1 MAWYADSSRLDT
13 MILYHNPRCSKSRQ
27 ALALLEQ
34 QAQPIT
40 VRLYMS
46 EPISKSELLE
56 LLSALDLSA
65 RELVRSNES
74 AFKTAG
80 LQQASSEELIEAMLQ
95 DPRLIERPIFKVGTR
110 AVIGRPPERVLELL

>member
-1 MAWYADSSRLDT
+1 

-46 EPISKSELLE
+46 EPLSQSELLD
-56 LLSALDLSA
+56 LLKALDLSA
-65 RELVRSNES
+65 HELARSNES
-74 AFKTAG
+74 AFKAAG

-95 DPRLIERPIFKVGTR
+95 DPRLIERPIFKVGAR
-110 AVIGRPPERVLELL
+110 AVVGRPPERVLELL

>member
-1 MAWYADSSRLDT
+1 

-40 VRLYMS
+40 VRRYMS

-65 RELVRSNES
+65 SELVRSNES

-80 LQQASSEELIEAMLQ
+80 LQQASSEGLIEAMLQ